1 MTYIFIDESGDLGFS
16 DGSSRYFVF
25 TAVLCDDYRELERII
40 KKARKSLSKKHK
52 KVRELHAYHADS
64 KTRKRVLQGLM
75 SVMGMKVTCILL
87 DKEKIDLQSHYQKND
102 LYNHA
107 VKKLLDRLISSPLIP
122 PYEVLRIIVDRKDTN
137 KHLRENFEQSI
148 LEPLRKK
155 HQGPITVHLRTSH
168 EEKSLQAVD
177 FISWALFRKYERN
190 DFYYHEII
198 KGLLIEE
205 YLLFP

>member
-1 MTYIFIDESGDLGFS
+1 MTHIFIDESGDLGFS

-25 TAVLCDDYRELERII
+25 TAALCDDYRELERII
-40 KKARKSLSKKHK
+40 KKARKSLSKKNK

-64 KTRKRVLQGLM
+64 QTRKRVLQGIM
-75 SVMGMKVTCILL
+75 SVTGMKVVCILL
-87 DKEKIDLQSHYQKND
+87 DKEKIGLPPQYQKND

-107 VKKLLDRLISSPLIP
+107 VKTLLDRLILSALIS
-122 PYEVLRIIVDRKDTN
+122 PYESLRIIIDRKDTN

-148 LEPLRKK
+148 LDALRKK
-155 HQGPITVHLRTSH
+155 HQGVIAVHLRTSH
-168 EEKSLQAVD
+168 EEKSLQVVD

-205 YLLFP
+205 YLLFR